1 MTKAK
6 SISATGLPE
15 IVDVGLFKF
24 KSYGSL
30 LKKELSWFEDQ
41 SNQRIKS
48 ILPVFEL
55 AKKIA
60 VDKKI
65 EESEALSI
73 VQHLDKPENQG
84 LLMSYTSEIADIQ
97 KNAYSES
104 SFNADIATMAINSR
118 MSKKALSESHE
129 TLVENYDIDIPVDGL
144 WQSEYTENLPV
155 SLIDSI
161 CEFIL
166 KERVGDKT
174 ESNSAEIPTLGKS

>member
-1 MTKAK
+1 MNNSK
-6 SISATGLPE
+6 ISATGLPE
-15 IVDVGLFKF
+15 SVDIGIFKL

-30 LKKELSWFEDQ
+30 LKRELSWFESQ

-60 VDKKI
+60 ADRKI
-65 EESEALSI
+65 EEEEALSI
-73 VQHLDKPENQG
+73 VQHLDEPENKG

-104 SFNADIATMAINSR
+104 DFNGDITTMVIQSR
-118 MSKKALSESHE
+118 VSKKSLSESHE
-129 TLVENYDIDIPVDGL
+129 SLIERYDIEIGVDGI
-144 WQSEYTENLPV
+144 WKPEYTEQLPMV
-155 SLIDSI
+155 LIESI

-166 KERVGDKT
+166 RERNGEKPSD
-174 ESNSAEIPTLGKS
+174 NSDEEVPTLGK

>member
-1 MTKAK
+1 MSKK
-6 SISATGLPE
+6 LVSATGLPE
-15 IVDVGLFKF
+15 IVEISLFKF

-30 LKKELSWFEDQ
+30 LKRELSWFEDQ

-65 EESEALSI
+65 DESEALSI
-73 VQHLDKPENQG
+73 VQHLDEPENQG
-84 LLMSYTSEIADIQ
+84 LLMSYTSEIANIQ

-104 SFNADIATMAINSR
+104 DFNADITTMVIQSR
-118 MSKKALSESHE
+118 VAKKVLFEVGQS
-129 TLVENYDIDIPVDGL
+129 LIDNYDIELTEEG
-144 WQSEYTENLPV
+144 WKSENTEHLPMSV
-155 SLIDSI
+155 IDSI

-166 KERVGDKT
+166 RERSDDKAENTT
-174 ESNSAEIPTLGKS
+174 EEVPTLGK

>member
-1 MTKAK
+1 MTKSK
-6 SISATGLPE
+6 SISATGLPG
-15 IVDVGLFKF
+15 IVDIGIFKF
-24 KSYGSL
+24 KTYGSL

-55 AKKIA
+55 AKRIA
-60 VDKKI
+60 VDKGI

-73 VQHLDKPENQG
+73 VQHLDEPENQG

-104 SFNADIATMAINSR
+104 DFNADITTMVIQSR
-118 MSKKALSESHE
+118 VSKTVLTEVGQS
-129 TLVENYDIDIPVDGL
+129 LIDNYDIEL
-144 WQSEYTENLPV
+144 TEECWKAEYTEQLPM
-155 SLIDSI
+155 SFIDSV

-166 KERVGDKT
+166 KERVGDKA
-174 ESNSAEIPTLGKS
+174 ENSSEDVPTLGKS